1 MQRIVVL
8 SLVAAVLIGTAR
20 ARAAG
25 QKDTESPE
33 EIRKEVLKF
42 EDERNAAILKHDTAT
57 LNRMY
62 ADEITWTMSN
72 GDLLNKSQVL
82 ANIGSGNQLLST
94 IQHHNRT
101 LHVYGDT
108 VVLTATS
115 SSKERYRGNNIT
127 VPRRFT
133 NVYVKRGGQWQ
144 LIVHTVTPLA
154 GYDAS
159 SLPPAETK

>member
-1 MQRIVVL
+1 MRRIVVIPL
-8 SLVAAVLIGTAR
+8 MAVVLIGIAKV
-20 ARAAG
+20 AAAD
-25 QKDTESPE
+25 QNDANSVE
-33 EIRKEVLKF
+33 EIKKEVLKF
-42 EDERNAAILKHDTAT
+42 EDDRNAAILKHDTAT

-62 ADEITWTMSN
+62 ADDLTWTMSN

-82 ANIGSGNQLLST
+82 KNIGSGNQLLSS
-94 IQHHNRT
+94 ISHHERT
-101 LHVYGDT
+101 LHVFGDT

-115 SSKERYRGNNIT
+115 SSQERYRGNNIT

-133 NVYVKRGGQWQ
+133 NVYVKRNGQWQ

-159 SLPPAETK
+159 SLPPAKTK

>member
-1 MQRIVVL
+1 MRRIVVL
-8 SLVAAVLIGTAR
+8 PLAAAVLMCAVE
-20 ARAAG
+20 AQPAG
-25 QKDTESPE
+25 QNDANSVE
-33 EIRKEVLKF
+33 EIKKEVLKF

-57 LNRMY
+57 LDRMY

-82 ANIGSGNQLLST
+82 ANIGSGNQLLSS
-94 IQHHNRT
+94 ISHHDRT

-108 VVLTATS
+108 VVLTAS
-115 SSKERYRGNNIT
+115 SSSQERYRGKEIT

-133 NVYVKRGGQWQ
+133 NVYVKRNGQWQ

-154 GYDAS
+154 GHDSS
-159 SLPPAETK
+159 SLPPSEQK

>member
-1 MQRIVVL
+1 MRRIVVIPL
-8 SLVAAVLIGTAR
+8 AVLTLINTAKG
-20 ARAAG
+20 RAAG
-25 QKDTESPE
+25 QNDANSVE
-33 EIRKEVLKF
+33 EIKKEVLTF
-42 EDERNAAILKHDTAT
+42 EDDRNAAILKHDTAT
-57 LNRMY
+57 LDRMY

-82 ANIGSGNQLLST
+82 ANIGSGNQLLSS
-94 IQHHNRT
+94 IQHHDRT
-101 LHVYGDT
+101 IHVYGDT

-133 NVYVKRGGQWQ
+133 NVYVKRGGEWK

-159 SLPPAETK
+159 SLPPAQAK